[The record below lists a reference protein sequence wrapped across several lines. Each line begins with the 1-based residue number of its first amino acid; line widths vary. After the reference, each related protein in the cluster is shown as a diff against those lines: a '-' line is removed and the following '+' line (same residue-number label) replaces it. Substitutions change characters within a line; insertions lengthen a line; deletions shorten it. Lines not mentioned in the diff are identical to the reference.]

1 MKYTIKVAV
10 EYNEYGSMIYLVDY
24 PGAFTRGKTK
34 EIALRKVQ
42 NEYINYLQWLNIT
55 DIEDNI
61 NFEIVQEQYSKLK
74 ISDADTEILLK
85 SEKKQLSLKE
95 YEHLKYLVI
104 KSAYDFYEL
113 YLSIPDKDYTII
125 EPRKTFYGDVPRTA
139 NEMYIHTNGVT
150 NFYLN
155 GLNLTIDDKNDIY
168 VNRLS
173 AMKTID
179 DNINLLKNEPLYVKN
194 EYWTLSK
201 VLRRFI
207 WHDRIHAKAM
217 YKLAATKWESDEIVN
232 KFHFK

>member
-1 MKYTIKVAV
+1 
-10 EYNEYGSMIYLVDY
+10 
-24 PGAFTRGKTK
+24 
-34 EIALRKVQ
+34 
-42 NEYINYLQWLNIT
+42 
-55 DIEDNI
+55 
-61 NFEIVQEQYSKLK
+61 
-74 ISDADTEILLK
+74 
-85 SEKKQLSLKE
+85 
-95 YEHLKYLVI
+95 
-104 KSAYDFYEL
+104 
-113 YLSIPDKDYTII
+113 
-125 EPRKTFYGDVPRTA
+125 
-139 NEMYIHTNGVT
+139 MYIHTNGVT